1 MPPLASLKTG
11 IPYCGETGKLDA
23 LPSCLCRLALDS
35 RRRTPIEI
43 GETLLRFLLI
53 VLYSLVD
60 RTGRRAPHSHGVSAE
75 KERSGSRETDSGPSA
90 RAAAATVRHQ

>member
-11 IPYCGETGKLDA
+11 IPYCGETGMLDA

-43 GETLLRFLLI
+43 GETLLPPPPMADKAAL
-53 VLYSLVD
+53 D
-60 RTGRRAPHSHGVSAE
+60 
-75 KERSGSRETDSGPSA
+75 
-90 RAAAATVRHQ
+90 AAAAAGLLQ